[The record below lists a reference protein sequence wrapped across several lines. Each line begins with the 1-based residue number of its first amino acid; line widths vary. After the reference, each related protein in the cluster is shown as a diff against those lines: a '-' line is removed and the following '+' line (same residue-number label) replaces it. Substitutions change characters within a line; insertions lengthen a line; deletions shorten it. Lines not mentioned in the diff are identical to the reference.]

1 MKNKKTSRWQIV
13 LMIVAVCFF
22 VGILTG
28 ASSSA
33 ALDYDQ
39 RSRLA
44 QYTEDFYKNNGFLYS
59 FVKHGKY
66 IAAIWLSGF
75 LSSGSAVILVI
86 VFGIGIFYG
95 FSASFSAAENGMRYV
110 VSNLLPQNIIL
121 IPLYIFT
128 AVWSISFVLN
138 KFSNNGPKSR
148 IKRER
153 YKHLKEHFVILAICM
168 VLNAAA
174 CLCENYMVGFI
185 SKLFQ

>member
-1 MKNKKTSRWQIV
+1 MKNRKRSRWQMVLLIV
-13 LMIVAVCFF
+13 SICFF

-33 ALDYDQ
+33 AMSGEQ
-39 RSRLA
+39 RTRLA
-44 QYTEDFYKNNGFLYS
+44 GYTSGFYENSGFLYS

-66 IAAIWLSGF
+66 IAAMWLAGF
-75 LSSGSAVILVI
+75 LCSGTAVILVI
-86 VFGIGIFYG
+86 MFGIGIFYG
-95 FSASFSAAENGMRYV
+95 FSASFTAAESGMLTV
-110 VSNLLPQNIIL
+110 VTDLLPQNIIL

-153 YKHLKEHFVILAICM
+153 YKHLKEHVIILILCM
-168 VLNAAA
+168 ALNAAA
-174 CLCENYMVGFI
+174 CFFESHILDLIKG
-185 SKLFQ
+185 LF

>member
-13 LMIVAVCFF
+13 LTIVSICFF

-33 ALDYDQ
+33 AMSAEQ
-39 RSRLA
+39 RARLA
-44 QYTEDFYKNNGFLYS
+44 EYASRFSENSGFLNS
-59 FVKHGKY
+59 FIKHGKY
-66 IAAIWLSGF
+66 ILAMWLSAF
-75 LSSGSAVILVI
+75 LSSGSAVILVV

-95 FSASFSAAENGMRYV
+95 FSASFTVAESGIVYV
-110 VSNLLPQNIIL
+110 VSDLLPQNIIL
-121 IPLYIFT
+121 IPLYILT

-153 YKHLKEHFVILAICM
+153 YKHLKEHLIILLICLA
-168 VLNAAA
+168 VNALA
-174 CLCENYMVGFI
+174 CLSESYFVGLI
-185 SKLFQ
+185 SGILQ